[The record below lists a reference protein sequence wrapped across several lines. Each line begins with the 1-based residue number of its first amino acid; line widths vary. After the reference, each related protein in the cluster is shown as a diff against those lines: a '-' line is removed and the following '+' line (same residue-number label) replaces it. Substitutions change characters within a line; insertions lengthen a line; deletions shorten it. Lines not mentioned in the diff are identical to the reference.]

1 MITFFDTE
9 ISPRTGKVSDIGAV
23 RQDGSRF
30 HRSSQEGFTEFLKG
44 SDFVCG
50 HNVIV
55 HDMKYVGKAVEAAGI
70 SHSSVIDTLYLS
82 PLLFPKKPYH
92 ALLKD
97 DKLQTDEL
105 NNPLNDAEKAKALFD
120 SECSAFNYLDEDLK
134 EIYYSLL
141 GEASEFSAFFRFI
154 GYSGRRHSLSGSSS
168 FLRGLQSIFRRDE
181 TRIEDTVAM
190 ISDRFRDEICTNAD
204 IASMCRKAPVALAYS
219 LAVIDALAKDP
230 SVISISPRWVM
241 HNYPEV
247 GQIVFRLRNSPCL
260 EGCPYCDKAFDI
272 HAGLRRWFGFDSFR
286 TYGDEPLQE
295 KAVRAAVENRS
306 LLAVFP
312 TGGGKSL
319 TFQLPAL
326 MTGQKTGGL
335 TVVISPLQSLMK
347 DQVDNLEKKGITE
360 AVTINGLLDPI
371 ERSKAVERVEDGSAS
386 LLYISPESLRSKTIE
401 RLMLGRNIVRFVI
414 DEAHCFS
421 SWGQDFRVDYLYIAE
436 FIRNLQKKKNLQ
448 ESIPVSCFTATAK
461 VKVIEDIMNYFRDNL
476 SLEMQLFT
484 TRVSRHNLHYT
495 VLPEKD
501 EDSKYQDLRRLI
513 EERDCPV
520 IVYVTRTKKAEQL
533 ASRLVRDGFSA
544 KAFHGRMDAEE
555 KTANQDSFMSGET
568 RIIVATSAF
577 GMGVDKSDVG
587 LVVHYQISDSL
598 ENYVQEAGRAGRN
611 ENIDADCYVLF
622 NEDDLSAHFLLLNQT
637 KLTMKEIQQ
646 VWKAVKEITR
656 TRMKVSNSALEI
668 ARKAGWDDSVAD
680 IETRVRTAIASL
692 EQSGYLRRG
701 QNMPRVYATGI
712 LARTAQEAI
721 DRIEASQRFD
731 DSEKKDAVRIIKS
744 LISSRSVKK
753 AQGEDAES
761 RVDYLSDRLALKID
775 RVVHIINLLR
785 EEKILADTKDLVAY
799 IGKEDTKIK
808 SRNLLKR
815 FNEVEKFLL
824 EHVDEEGT
832 LIDFKEL
839 NEEAESLGKT
849 SVSLDRMKLILN
861 FWAIKGFIRKVPKD
875 RNRVAVKLKLPVE
888 EFRNRIDARLRMSA
902 FIIEWLFGNMD
913 VQAEGHVEFSV
924 LGLMEA
930 YGRSL
935 SSFSSD
941 VKWEDIEDALFYM
954 SRIGAISIEGG
965 FMVLY
970 NAMTIER
977 LEKDNHRRYRL
988 DDYKRLN
995 EFYTGKTQQIHIVGE
1010 YAKKMIDDYVSAL
1023 QFVDDYFHLN
1033 YNVFLTKYFNG
1044 RKEELSRNM
1053 TPEKFRRLFG
1063 DLSAAQLGIIKDKDS
1078 RYIVVAAGP
1087 GSGKTRV
1094 LVHKLASLLLME
1106 DVKHEQLLMLT
1117 FSRAAATEFRQ
1128 RLHSLIGNAVSFVDI
1143 MTFHSYCFDL
1153 LGRVGSLE
1161 KSADIVRTAVEKI
1174 RNSEVDVSRITKT
1187 VLVID
1192 EAQDMDKDEFELVK
1206 ALIEK
1211 NEDLR
1216 ILAVGDDDQNIY
1228 SFRGSS
1234 SGYMEDLLRM
1244 EGSKK
1249 YELVENFRSSS
1260 NLVAYSNAFVRSISH
1275 RIKSSPVLPVR
1286 KDNGDLELT
1295 LYSCNE
1301 LALPLVDSLTSKSLG
1316 GSVAVLTQK
1325 NDEAIIVAGL
1335 LQKKG
1340 IPAQLIQSNQDFK
1353 LSYLVE
1359 IMSFK
1364 ENIGIRDKCP
1374 TVDPEVWDEARRRL
1388 KSDFSRSSLL
1398 PVCLN
1403 LVDTFLMTCPV
1414 SSDALRQKMIYKSDF
1429 ETFLAESS
1437 LEDFVHGDTETV
1449 VVSTIHKSKGKEFD
1463 NVFLLLDN
1471 FYATDDDKKRQLY
1484 VALTRARNNLYIHL
1498 NTTVLSGLS
1507 AEGLVERKDAAIY
1520 GKPSELSVQLTM
1532 KDVWLNDF
1540 RNRQFVIGYLMSGDP
1555 LYFGTGQSG
1564 KVQLNDNKGRPALL
1578 FSSAFLK
1585 KYDQIINEGY
1595 HPVSAQVSIILWWK
1609 GEDMDAPLKVLLP
1622 MLHFGLD

>member
-9 ISPRTGKVSDIGAV
+9 IIPRTGKVSDIGAV

-30 HRSSQEGFTEFLKG
+30 HRSSQEGFTEFLRG

-70 SHSSVIDTLYLS
+70 STSSVIDTLYLS

-120 SECSAFNYLDEDLK
+120 SECNAFNYLDEDLK
-134 EIYYSLL
+134 YIYYALL
-141 GEASEFSAFFRFI
+141 GDTAEFGAFFRFI
-154 GYSGRRHSLSGSSS
+154 GYTAHRSSSGTSS
-168 FLRGLQSIFRRDE
+168 FLRGLQSIFRRED
-181 TRIEDTVAM
+181 TRIEDVVAR
-190 ISDRFRDEICTNAD
+190 ISERFRNEICTNSD
-204 IASMCRKAPVALAYS
+204 IAAMCRKTPVALAYS
-219 LAVIDALAKDP
+219 LALIDALAKDP
-230 SVISISPRWVM
+230 SVISITPRWVM

-247 GQIVFRLRNSPCL
+247 GQLVFKLRNSPCL
-260 EGCPYCDKAFDI
+260 EGCPYCNKAFDI

-295 KAVRAAVENRS
+295 NAVRAAVDNRS

-326 MTGQKTGGL
+326 MSGQKTGGL

-360 AVTINGLLDPI
+360 AVTVNGLLDPI
-371 ERSKAVERVEDGSAS
+371 ERSKAVERIEDGSAS
-386 LLYISPESLRSKTIE
+386 ILYISPESLRSKTIE

-436 FIRNLQKKKNLQ
+436 FIRNLQKKKGMQ

-461 VKVIEDIMNYFRDNL
+461 VKVIEDIRNYFRENL
-476 SLEMQLFT
+476 SLEMELFT
-484 TRVSRHNLHYT
+484 TGVSRHNLHYT
-495 VLPEKD
+495 VLPEEN

-533 ASRLVRDGFSA
+533 ASRLVRDGFRA
-544 KAFHGRMDAEE
+544 KAFHGKMDAEE

-598 ENYVQEAGRAGRN
+598 ENYVQEAGRAGRD
-611 ENIDADCYVLF
+611 EKIEAECYVLF
-622 NEDDLSAHFLLLNQT
+622 NEDDLSSHFLLLNQT

-692 EQSGYLRRG
+692 EQAGYLRRG

-721 DRIEASQRFD
+721 DRIDASHRFD

-761 RVDYLSDRLALKID
+761 RVDYLSDRLALRIE

-799 IGKEDTKIK
+799 IGKEDTKLK
-808 SRNLLKR
+808 SRKLLKR
-815 FNEVEKFLL
+815 YYEVEKFLL
-824 EHVDEEGT
+824 EHIDEEGT
-832 LIDFKEL
+832 LLDFKVL

-849 SVSLDRMKLILN
+849 SVSLDRIKLILN
-861 FWAIKGFIRKVPKD
+861 FWAIKGLIKKVPKD

-888 EFRNRIDARLRMSA
+888 ELGARIDARLRMSA
-902 FIIEWLFGNMD
+902 FIIDWFFGNMD
-913 VQAEGHVEFSV
+913 AQSDGHVEFSV

-930 YGRSL
+930 YGRSIT
-935 SSFSSD
+935 SSFSAD
-941 VKWEDIEDALFYM
+941 VKWEDIEDALFYL

-988 DDYKRLN
+988 DDYQRLN
-995 EFYTGKTQQIHIVGE
+995 EFYTGKTEQIHIVGE

-1033 YNVFLTKYFNG
+1033 YNVFISKYFNG
-1044 RKEELSRNM
+1044 RKDELSRNM

-1063 DLSAAQLGIIKDKDS
+1063 DLSASQLGIIKDKDS

-1192 EAQDMDKDEFELVK
+1192 EAQDMDEDEFELVK

-1234 SGYMEDLLRM
+1234 SEYMEKLLLL
-1244 EGSKK
+1244 EGARK

-1301 LALPLVDSLTSKSLG
+1301 LAVPLVESLTSKSLS

-1340 IPAQLIQSNQDFK
+1340 IPAQLIQSNQDFR
-1353 LSYLVE
+1353 LSCLVE
-1359 IMSFK
+1359 IMAFK
-1364 ENIGIRDKCP
+1364 ENIGFRDKCP
-1374 TVDPEVWDEARRRL
+1374 TVDPEAWNEARRRL

-1403 LVDTFLMTCPV
+1403 LVDTFLMTCPE
-1414 SSDALRQKMIYKSDF
+1414 SSDAMRQKMIYKSDF
-1429 ETFLAESS
+1429 ETFLSESS
-1437 LEDFVHGDTETV
+1437 LEDFIHGDTETV

-1463 NVFLLLDN
+1463 NVFLLLDG
-1471 FYATDDDKKRQLY
+1471 FHASEEEKKRQLY
-1484 VALTRARNNLYIHL
+1484 VALTRARNNLYIYL
-1498 NTTVLSGLS
+1498 NTPALSGLS
-1507 AEGLVERKDAAIY
+1507 AEGLVERKDTAIY

-1540 RNRQFVIGYLMSGDP
+1540 KSRQFVIGYLMSGGP
-1555 LYFGTGQSG
+1555 LFFSTGLSG
-1564 KVQLNDNKGRPALL
+1564 RIQLNDSKGRPVLQ
-1578 FSSAFLK
+1578 SSMGFLR
-1585 KYDQIINEGY
+1585 KYDQIIKDGY
-1595 HPVSAQVSIILWWK
+1595 HPVSAEVSIILWWK
-1609 GEDMDAPLKVLLP
+1609 GEDMETPLKVVLP
-1622 MLHFGLD
+1622 MLHFGRD